1 MKSFKIDSIKS
12 AVELINIGITANQV
26 DKSMTEAIKADVLK
40 SDKDGKSNFTKAL
53 DKMLKETAD
62 KPEERKE
69 ITTFVRKKLQ
79 TLIKSKQTQV
89 GILGKETAKNA
100 KVTIKKVTLPM
111 CDNDE
116 DFFNLNN
123 EPLLFNESDD
133 LKSMRIVV
141 ERKEKPE
148 PKTFKE
154 ELEKLMEKHGVV
166 YEELIV
172 LGLMECNLVDVDG
185 TSGKKG
191 DLLVDNL
198 DYFEG
203 RLK

>member
-1 MKSFKIDSIKS
+1 MQSFKIDSIKS

-26 DKSMTEAIKADVLK
+26 DQSMTEAIKADVLK

-116 DFFNLNN
+116 DYFNLNN

-148 PKTFKE
+148 PKTFKD

-166 YEELIV
+166 YEEVIV

-185 TSGKKG
+185 TQSDGKKG
-191 DLLVDNL
+191 DLLIDNIN
-198 DYFEG
+198 YFS
-203 RLK
+203 K